1 MLRKQANAAP
11 QAEWDGW
18 KAKLSASVARVEAG
32 AKASGI
38 LVDGYKVGAAAS
50 EAQAMSIM
58 RRWEADIKQYEA
70 SQNLAM
76 QAAKANMDSVMHTN
90 DAKLRASE
98 IAMTTSSQQ
107 VASAWSMVSASAQID
122 TGQRYNDSESINFN
136 DSGEV
141 SSDVSPRI

>member
-1 MLRKQANAAP
+1 MLRKQANADP

-18 KAKLSASVARVEAG
+18 KAKLAASVAHVEAG
-32 AKASGI
+32 AKASGM

-76 QAAKANMDSVMHTN
+76 QAAKANMDAVMHTN

-122 TGQRYNDSESINFN
+122 AGSRESVSYNY
-136 DSGEV
+136 SGEV
-141 SSDVSPRI
+141 KSDVSPRT

>member
-1 MLRKQANAAP
+1 M
-11 QAEWDGW
+11 
-18 KAKLSASVARVEAG
+18 
-32 AKASGI
+32 

-76 QAAKANMDSVMHTN
+76 QAAKANMDAVMHTN

-122 TGQRYNDSESINFN
+122 AGSRESISYNY
-136 DSGEV
+136 SGEV
-141 SSDVSPRI
+141 KSDVSPRT

>member
-18 KAKLSASVARVEAG
+18 KAKLSASVARVESG

-70 SQNLAM
+70 SQNLTM

-122 TGQRYNDSESINFN
+122 AGSRESISYNY
-136 DSGEV
+136 SGEV
-141 SSDVSPRI
+141 KSDVSPRT